1 MMRRRYPFQL
11 LAGVTMMAAT
21 VSAPGQQ
28 PAADPT
34 FGTRVTVVMA
44 PTTVIDKDGAH
55 ISGIKPSEFRL
66 YDNDRLQEIKVDETY
81 APISLVVAIQA
92 DSKVDAVLPKIRRI
106 GTMLQTLV
114 SGETGEL
121 AVLAFDHRMQNLTNG
136 FTNDPDAV
144 DRALQKLRPG
154 SMNSAMTDAVV
165 ESTRLLRS
173 RPKDRR
179 KVLLLIAESLDKGS
193 SMKTREA
200 LEGLELHNVMV
211 YALNVSRLYTSL
223 TAKPGVPRPD
233 PIPSTARNMPAGGIN
248 TPTEVAR
255 LYGRGGY
262 TMDFAPLITEI
273 FRAGKAIFVP
283 NPVEV
288 YTQYTGGKEFP
299 FVSQE
304 DLDRAVQSVA
314 RELHNQYLITYN
326 PNNKQEGGFHKIRV
340 EVHGIGRSGL
350 EVRTR
355 PGYWMA
361 GVSQ

>member
-1 MMRRRYPFQL
+1 MMRRNTLWL
-11 LAGVTMMAAT
+11 LAGAAVIATAVTAIA
-21 VSAPGQQ
+21 QQ
-28 PAADPT
+28 PETEPT

-44 PTTVIDKDGAH
+44 PTTVLDKDGAH
-55 ISGIKPSEFRL
+55 ITGIKPSEFRL
-66 YDNDRLQEIKVDETY
+66 YDNDKLQDIKVDETY

-92 DSKVDAVLPKIRRI
+92 DSKVDAVLPKIRRL

-114 SGETGEL
+114 AGETGEV
-121 AVLAFDHRMQNLTNG
+121 AILAFDHRMQNLTNG
-136 FTNDPDAV
+136 FTSDPDHV
-144 DRALQKLRPG
+144 DRSLQKVRAG
-154 SMNSAMTDAVV
+154 SMNSALTDAVV
-165 ESTRLLRS
+165 EATRMLRN

-179 KVLLLIAESLDKGS
+179 KVLLLISESLDKGS
-193 SMKTREA
+193 SMRAREA
-200 LEGLELHNVMV
+200 LQNLEINNVMV
-211 YALNVSRLYTSL
+211 YALNISRLYTSL
-223 TAKPGVPRPD
+223 TAKPEVPRPD
-233 PIPSTARNMPAGGIN
+233 PIPPGARHMPAGGMN

-262 TMDFAPLITEI
+262 TVDFAPLVTEI
-273 FRAGKAIFVP
+273 FRATKAIFVP

-288 YTQYTGGKEFP
+288 YTRYSGGKEFP

-304 DLDRAVQSVA
+304 DLERSVQAVA

-326 PNNKQEGGFHKIRV
+326 PNNKSEGGFHKIRV

-361 GVSQ
+361 GTNE

>member
-1 MMRRRYPFQL
+1 MMQRNKCWL
-11 LAGVTMMAAT
+11 LAGAALIT
-21 VSAPGQQ
+21 TAISAIGQQ
-28 PAADPT
+28 AEVEPT

-55 ISGIKPSEFRL
+55 INGIKPSEFRL
-66 YDNDRLQEIKVDETY
+66 YDNDRLQDIRVDETY
-81 APISLVVAIQA
+81 APISLVVAVQA
-92 DSKVDAVLPKIRRI
+92 DAKVEAVLPRIRRI

-136 FTNDPDAV
+136 FTSDPDV
-144 DRALQKLRPG
+144 VERSLQKLRPG
-154 SMNSAMTDAVV
+154 SSNSALTDAVV
-165 ESTRLLRS
+165 EATRMLRNRS
-173 RPKDRR
+173 KDRR
-179 KVLLLIAESLDKGS
+179 KVLLLICESLDKGS
-193 SMKTREA
+193 TMKTREA
-200 LEGLELHNVMV
+200 LQNLEINNVMV
-211 YALNVSRLYTSL
+211 YALNMSRLYTSL
-223 TAKPGVPRPD
+223 TAPPGVPRPD
-233 PIPSTARNMPAGGIN
+233 SIPPTARNMPAGGIN

-273 FRAGKAIFVP
+273 FRATKAIFVP

-288 YTQYTGGKEFP
+288 YSRYTGGKEFP

-304 DLDRAVQSVA
+304 DLERAVQAVA

-326 PNNKQEGGFHKIRV
+326 PNNKSEGGYHKIRV

-361 GVSQ
+361 AANE